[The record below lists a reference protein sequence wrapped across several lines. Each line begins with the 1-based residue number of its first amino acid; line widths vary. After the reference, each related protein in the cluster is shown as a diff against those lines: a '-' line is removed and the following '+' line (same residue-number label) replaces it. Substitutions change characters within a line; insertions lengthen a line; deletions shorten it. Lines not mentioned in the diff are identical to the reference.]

1 MLRYG
6 DRMKLVIVNLP
17 YKYTEREDPQSFLT
31 LMFSDRDLSDEQVR
45 AALAQNYNI
54 AAEALFTWRGKLMN
68 SLADDV
74 EDYYTWVGEVKGR
87 AEGISEGKIEV
98 VRDYIVSQSP
108 GTIEEVIRMIGMF
121 NLSEDLRNKALKDI
135 LAELGLSS

>member
-1 MLRYG
+1 
-6 DRMKLVIVNLP
+6 
-17 YKYTEREDPQSFLT
+17 
-31 LMFSDRDLSDEQVR
+31 
-45 AALAQNYNI
+45 
-54 AAEALFTWRGKLMN
+54 MN

-87 AEGISEGKIEV
+87 AEGKIEV

-108 GTIEEVIRMIGMF
+108 GTIEEVIRMIDMF

>member
-1 MLRYG
+1 
-6 DRMKLVIVNLP
+6 MKLVIVNLP
-17 YKYTEREDPQSFLT
+17 HKYTEREDPRSFLT
-31 LMFSDRDLSDEQVR
+31 LMFSDRDLSEEQVR
-45 AALAQNYNI
+45 TALSQKYNI
-54 AAEALFTWRGKLMN
+54 AAEALFTWRGRLMN

-87 AEGISEGKIEV
+87 AEGKIEV

-108 GTIEEVIRMIGMF
+108 GTIEEVIRMIDMF